1 MVIRLIPSL
10 KAAGNGKK
18 SDVWEYYEKIKD
30 APKAKCKLCNKELS
44 YHVGITNLRTH
55 LECKHA
61 LLYTHEVKK
70 TDSQYSSK
78 QTCLDGYAKS
88 VKSQHCSEARATAIT
103 E

>member
-1 MVIRLIPSL
+1 MAENLMFGNIKKRLKMPQRQNANFVT
-10 KAAGNGKK
+10 KNCHCGGT
-18 SDVWEYYEKIKD
+18 
-30 APKAKCKLCNKELS
+30 
-44 YHVGITNLRTH
+44 TNLRTH
-55 LECKHA
+55 LKCKHA

-88 VKSQHCSEARATAIT
+88 VKLQHCSEARATAIT